1 MRHFFWNTFLPENL
15 GNWAKNR
22 VFWIQRKIWL
32 ILTEFAL
39 TLVCVGFIGVLYEV
53 GKISPSGIRLWKSEI
68 PSSEFCPISGD
79 WGKSGIPKLALI
91 PLNLALEIRNTPIWV
106 LPNIWR
112 LGQIRDTKV
121 GTNTSNKMLMN
132 TAKCQGYSIY
142 IFWVV
147 KAKPTGVGWEGGL
160 KLTSPRLGLK
170 RKFIFPMF
178 QHKCYTWKKSCSWDT
193 GFFIINIIINKTRL
207 KLGKKCRKN

>member
-79 WGKSGIPKLALI
+79 WGKSGTPKLALI

-132 TAKCQGYSIY
+132 TWKCQGYSIY

-147 KAKPTGVGWEGGL
+147 KAKPTGVGWEGAL
-160 KLTSPRLGLK
+160 KLPSPRIF
-170 RKFIFPMF
+170 RNNYKFSITTLDLLFT
-178 QHKCYTWKKSCSWDT
+178 CRLSSITWSLVTFHSSPRPYRNW
-193 GFFIINIIINKTRL
+193 
-207 KLGKKCRKN
+207 